1 MYNVMPFG
9 PINSPPTL
17 IASIQ
22 DVDSTLKSLA
32 CQYGITIDEV
42 TNTNDIVDNILS
54 YAKMLFIALLY
65 MECQL
70 QVAQSQNLS
79 LSLKKLHNFLKHFEF
94 FRINVCPKGN
104 CPAMSKHQLL
114 QHWPMLVL
122 YATWPRLSGLFNST
136 QGYLYF

>member
-1 MYNVMPFG
+1 MPFG

-70 QVAQSQNLS
+70 QVAQSQNFS
-79 LSLKKLHNFLKHFEF
+79 LSLRKLHIIPKCFEL
-94 FRINVCPKGN
+94 IGIKV
-104 CPAMSKHQLL
+104 
-114 QHWPMLVL
+114 
-122 YATWPRLSGLFNST
+122 
-136 QGYLYF
+136 